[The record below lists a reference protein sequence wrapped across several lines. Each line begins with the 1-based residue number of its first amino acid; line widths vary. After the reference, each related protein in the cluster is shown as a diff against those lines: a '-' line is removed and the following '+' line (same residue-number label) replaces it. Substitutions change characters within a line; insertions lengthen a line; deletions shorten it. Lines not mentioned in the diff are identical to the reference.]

1 MTAKLVR
8 TSRDGIN
15 WNILAGNDAS
25 IDLDGEELENTIFG
39 SDFNS
44 SITGII
50 SHALSGNAM
59 FRNTAGFE
67 ARLKTVSGNPTTFTT
82 EALALNGDWYVI
94 ADRSKSLWDREEEVI
109 FADAEGTID
118 PDDIAQVDYLNG
130 RVRFVSGFTPDGAV
144 TASGDFLTTAEF
156 ACARSIDLTQS
167 LDTIETGCF
176 ESIGS
181 NGGFELYKGTL
192 RTVSAD
198 IEGFYRSTNDF
209 YQTLLDREEILIEI
223 DMDGKGTSVAR
234 GYFRVISDGLSGG
247 VGGDETESVSFTLS
261 VPEGF
266 VPFAWYFASNSE
278 APASVQDIFW
288 AWENKEELYVQYYP
302 EGINSRGFQGQYIVT
317 DASIS
322 TAVDAIGEVTV
333 SGQGTGAISPIN
345 VS

>member
-1 MTAKLVR
+1 MSAKLVR
-8 TSRDGIN
+8 TSRNGTD

-39 SDFNS
+39 SDFSS

-50 SHALSGNAM
+50 SHSFSGNAM
-59 FRNTAGFE
+59 FRKTAGFE
-67 ARLKTVSGNPTTFTT
+67 ARLKTVSGNATAFTA
-82 EALALNGDWYVI
+82 EAFTADGDWYVI
-94 ADRSKSLWDREEEVI
+94 TDRTKSLWDRTTEVV
-109 FADAEGTID
+109 FSDGVGVID
-118 PDDIAQVDYLNG
+118 PDDIEQVDYLNG
-130 RVRFVSGFTPDGAV
+130 RVKFISGFSVTGSV
-144 TASGDFLTTAEF
+144 TADGEFLTTAEF

-176 ESIGS
+176 ESIGA

-209 YQTLLDREEILIEI
+209 YQTLLDRDEILIEI
-223 DMDGKGTSVAR
+223 DLDGKGTSVAR
-234 GYFRVISDGLSGG
+234 GYFRVITDGYTGG

-266 VPFAWYFASNSE
+266 VPFSWYFGATSE
-278 APASVQDIFW
+278 APASVKDIIW
-288 AWENKEELYVQYYP
+288 AWENKQELYIQYYP
-302 EGINSRGFQGQYIVT
+302 EGLGSRGFQGQYIVT

-322 TAVDAIGEVTV
+322 TAVDAIGEVSV
-333 SGQGTGAISPIN
+333 SGQGTGAITPLS
-345 VS
+345 S